1 MIMKHVTL
9 LLLGVLLCSNSVTA
23 QQRFV
28 SANTKSE
35 KSQVVKYVG
44 AKREKSQVGTKRY
57 SVARSENVILKPQTE
72 IIYGYMDGEWNQ
84 SMTANYKYDL
94 KGNVMEEISDDGE
107 MKSKTISVYNNNN
120 KPLSRISTFS
130 EDGGEEWVNN
140 EKKEYEYD
148 SVVSDF
154 ITKNTSFSWGD
165 KTWNVNFSNQFDVIR
180 NGKGYVTKMSILSL
194 YQEKYDEI
202 EYTETIYDNGELPA
216 QTWKHYVMNENL
228 EMNEAVK
235 YDKIK
240 WERTDGQILNHDEG
254 EFLVGNN
261 LIKAA
266 DVYDY
271 GEKTATLKVTYTNN
285 NRNFES
291 VMSSVDG
298 PGKITHT
305 MTYTDEY
312 GSYKEKVVEEFD
324 KDQDGVMEMYARYAL
339 ITCDD
344 HKNIISEEF
353 FEELEGEGELT
364 DGTKVAYTYGDN
376 GEILETITSIFN
388 YEIGEYEPVEKIVAD
403 DFIEIQGTGV
413 NAYTQ
418 ETLKCSVE
426 DDQLIFSMNGARHYT
441 VYNVSGTQMM
451 NNNMTNASESVSLSG
466 FPNGLYLL
474 VVEGDK
480 GMIKTKFMKR

>member
-1 MIMKHVTL
+1 MKHVTL
-9 LLLGVLLCSNSVTA
+9 LLLGALLCSSAVTA

-28 SANTKSE
+28 STNAKSE
-35 KSQVVKYVG
+35 NSRVVRYVG
-44 AKREKSQVGTKRY
+44 AKREKPQVGTKRY
-57 SVARSENVILKPQTE
+57 SVTRSENAILKPQAE
-72 IIYGYMDGEWNQ
+72 IIYRYMDGEWLQ
-84 SMTANYKYDL
+84 YMTANYKYDL
-94 KGNVMEEISDDGE
+94 KGNVMEEFIDDGE
-107 MKSKTISVYNNNN
+107 IQSKTVSVYNDNN
-120 KPLSRISTFS
+120 KPLFRISTFS
-130 EDGGEEWVNN
+130 EDGGEKWVND

-148 SVVSDF
+148 NVVADF
-154 ITKNTSFSWGD
+154 ITKISAFSWGNG
-165 KTWNVNFSNQFDVIR
+165 TWNIGSSNQFDVVR
-180 NGKGYVTKMSILSL
+180 NGKRYVTKMSILSFF
-194 YQEKYDEI
+194 QEKYDEI
-202 EYTETIYDNGELPA
+202 EYTETVYDNGELPA
-216 QTWKHYVMNENL
+216 QTWKHHIMNENL

-254 EFLVGNN
+254 KFLVGNN

-291 VMSSVDG
+291 VMSSVYG
-298 PGKITHT
+298 PDKITHT

-324 KDQDGVMEMYARYAL
+324 EDQDGVMEMYVRYAL

-441 VYNVSGTQMM
+441 VYNVSGVQIM
-451 NNNMTNASESVSLSG
+451 NNNMTNTSESISLSG
-466 FPNGLYLL
+466 FPSGLYLL
-474 VVEGDK
+474 VVEGEK
-480 GMIKTKFMKR
+480 GIVKTKFMKR